1 MNGHPAERPEP
12 RRSYAP
18 LAPLGHPAPHPDLP
32 AVRAYWN
39 ARIHDED
46 IATSPPGTRAYFDEL
61 DAYRFGKLDYLASLV
76 DFSRFAGRRVL
87 EVGCGAGV
95 DLVRFAQA
103 GAAVVG
109 VDIAATPLEL
119 ARANAGARSLRVPL
133 AGADG
138 AHLPFAD
145 ESFDFVYCHGVL
157 PYSPEPHG
165 IVVEAHRVL
174 RPGGVAL
181 FMAYHRRSWLTAM
194 SRLTRTGLEHDDAP
208 VFRLHTAD
216 ELERTVALFSRRR
229 ILCERFP
236 VRSRLHDGVKGAL
249 FNTLFV
255 PAFRALPRRLT
266 RGLGWHLIALCEKD
280 GVADDAPGEPERAA
294 GGFAPDRP
302 TGPLGPDEP
311 ALPRGGAAPAEPAV
325 PLGPD
330 EPAMP
335 TRAAAEGA

>member
-1 MNGHPAERPEP
+1 MNGHPADRPEP

-18 LAPLGHPAPHPDLP
+18 LAPAGHPAPHPDLP

-46 IATSPPGTRAYFDEL
+46 VVTSPPGTLAYFDEL
-61 DAYRFGKLDYLASLV
+61 DAYRFDKLDYLASLV
-76 DFSRFAGRRVL
+76 DFPRFAGRRVL

-109 VDIAATPLEL
+109 VDIAATPLAL
-119 ARANAGARSLRVPL
+119 ARANGDARSLRVPL

-249 FNTLFV
+249 FNTFFV

-280 GVADDAPGEPERAA
+280 GVADDGPGEPERVA
-294 GGFAPDRP
+294 GAIAPEP
-302 TGPLGPDEP
+302 TAGPLGSDQP
-311 ALPRGGAAPAEPAV
+311 AL
-325 PLGPD
+325 
-330 EPAMP
+330 P
-335 TRAAAEGA
+335 TRAAAAEGG